1 MSMTRPI
8 VAGVLI
14 VAFMIGAF
22 VGYGIGAS
30 SNVDVITEPTT
41 VTTAYLATVTMGRV
55 TITVTVTVNS
65 TLTHYE
71 R

>member
-1 MSMTRPI
+1 MTRPI
-8 VAGVLI
+8 MAGVLI
-14 VAFMIGAF
+14 VALMIGVF

-30 SNVDVITEPTT
+30 SNMAVITEATT